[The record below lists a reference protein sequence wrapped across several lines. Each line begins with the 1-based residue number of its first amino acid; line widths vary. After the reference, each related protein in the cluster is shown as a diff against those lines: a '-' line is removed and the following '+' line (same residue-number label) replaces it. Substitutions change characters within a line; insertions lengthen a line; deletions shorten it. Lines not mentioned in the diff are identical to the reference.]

1 MATTTKAAAPAK
13 KSKGFGGIKAAWI
26 ILVICCVLAYSF
38 YYFVLGNPDNFV
50 GGDRAGHPA
59 NLMGTV
65 YKGGIVVGIIL
76 TLLLTVIVLGVERF
90 FAIKTASGKMNL
102 AKFTAQVKTAIK
114 AQNFTEAKSLCDKMQ
129 GSVANVVLA
138 SINMYETVE
147 KDETLKKSQKI
158 AKIQQAHEEA
168 TQLEMPTLTMN
179 LPMVA
184 TIVSLGTLTALFG
197 TVLGMIGSFQALS
210 AGGGADAM
218 ALSAG
223 ISEALVNTASGI
235 LTSWVATVVYNFFSN
250 KIDKLTFA
258 LDEVGY
264 TIAATY
270 DMGKIKIEKK
280 DIWIDMT
287 PMSDVMTLLLCFFML
302 TSTFLTPEP
311 VKVNTP
317 SSVSEVKVPENDV
330 LNILI
335 DPDGKIFVGTENKN
349 NMLAMMQDV
358 TDKFGITLNST
369 QIKHFREDAM
379 IGAPLS
385 KFADY
390 LNLEPEKMAEAIQT
404 MGIPTD
410 SIDGGMSEFQEWVKA
425 AREANSDIK
434 IAIKSDATTSYKV
447 IKTVMSELQD
457 MNENRYQLITNL
469 KTSSED

>member
-1 MATTTKAAAPAK
+1 
-13 KSKGFGGIKAAWI
+13 
-26 ILVICCVLAYSF
+26 
-38 YYFVLGNPDNFV
+38 
-50 GGDRAGHPA
+50 
-59 NLMGTV
+59 
-65 YKGGIVVGIIL
+65 
-76 TLLLTVIVLGVERF
+76 
-90 FAIKTASGKMNL
+90 
-102 AKFTAQVKTAIK
+102 
-114 AQNFTEAKSLCDKMQ
+114 
-129 GSVANVVLA
+129 
-138 SINMYETVE
+138 
-147 KDETLKKSQKI
+147 
-158 AKIQQAHEEA
+158 
-168 TQLEMPTLTMN
+168 
-179 LPMVA
+179 
-184 TIVSLGTLTALFG
+184 
-197 TVLGMIGSFQALS
+197 
-210 AGGGADAM
+210 
-218 ALSAG
+218 
-223 ISEALVNTASGI
+223 
-235 LTSWVATVVYNFFSN
+235 
-250 KIDKLTFA
+250 
-258 LDEVGY
+258 
-264 TIAATY
+264 
-270 DMGKIKIEKK
+270 MGKIKIAKK

-335 DPDGKIFVGTENKN
+335 DPNGKIFVGTENKN

-358 TDKFGITLNST
+358 TDKFGITLNAT

-390 LNLEPEKMAEAIQT
+390 LNLEPDKMGEVIQT

-457 MNENRYQLITNL
+457 MNKNRYQLITNL
-469 KTSSED
+469 KTSSEE